1 MSLAD
6 SILQT
11 AVIARWASEAEAATA
26 TDHSIFLR

>member
-1 MSLAD
+1 MSFAD

-11 AVIARWASEAEAATA
+11 AVIARLVSEAATA